1 MTQTLRIDPE
11 FKAQIPPLTQ
21 EERAHLPQGSQWQIG
36 VRAEQI
42 EPASPGEEGTCLV
55 YTQSTEMMGNE
66 TQVLFNVGET
76 LFTARWTGQY
86 IIDAGQHLNVTL
98 SADDFHFFDGEKGTL
113 IRPALHIKGF
123 TAQTA

>member
-1 MTQTLRIDPE
+1 M
-11 FKAQIPPLTQ
+11 
-21 EERAHLPQGSQWQIG
+21 
-36 VRAEQI
+36 RAEQI

-66 TQVLFNVGET
+66 TQ
-76 LFTARWTGQY
+76 TGQY
-86 IIDAGQHLNVTL
+86 IIDAGQHLNVTI